1 MLYEQLIEDLR
12 LAIDAMGR
20 SDIEARTHKIN
31 HAILILAHLQ
41 SALCAQANSSVTQNL
56 ETFYNQVRNH
66 LIAAQA
72 HGSVRLLNQEVTD
85 LLTMREVWIEVERRE
100 LAATAVELG
109 LGRQDPAEPQ
119 AASLS
124 GRVEG

>member
-12 LAIDAMGR
+12 LAIDAVGR
-20 SDIEARTHKIN
+20 SDIEARTNKIN

-41 SALCAQANSSVTQNL
+41 SALCWQANGPVTQNL

-72 HGSVRLLNQEVTD
+72 RGSVRLLVQEVTD
-85 LLTMREVWIEVERRE
+85 LLTMREAWIEVERRE
-100 LAATAVELG
+100 LAATAVGLG
-109 LGRQDPAEPQ
+109 LDQQDPSESRATT
-119 AASLS
+119 LL
-124 GRVEG
+124 GRIEG